1 MNTQQIAQVNIGD
14 KFNPPFT
21 EVSQTGTL
29 VSLLVSNLYVIAGV
43 FLLIFIILGGLGMIM
58 GAGQNDP
65 QKVAQ
70 GKKAVTTAIVG
81 FLIIFA
87 SYWIIQLV
95 ELLTGVN
102 ILK

>member
-1 MNTQQIAQVNIGD
+1 MGVPIGNRFFGQPNHLFGD
-14 KFNPPFT
+14 IKD
-21 EVSQTGTL
+21 VGTL
-29 VSLLVSNLYVIAGV
+29 VSAVLANIYVIAGV
-43 FLLIFIILGGLGMIM
+43 ILLILIIFGGLGIIM

-70 GKKAVTTAIVG
+70 GKKAVTMAIAG

-102 ILK
+102 ILGK

>member
-1 MNTQQIAQVNIGD
+1 MGVRIDTAFFEPFG
-14 KFNPPFT
+14 PPFR
-21 EVSQTGTL
+21 EIKDIGTL
-29 VSLLVSNLYVIAGV
+29 VSVILANIYVIAGV
-43 FLLIFIILGGLGMIM
+43 LLLIFIIMGGLGMIM